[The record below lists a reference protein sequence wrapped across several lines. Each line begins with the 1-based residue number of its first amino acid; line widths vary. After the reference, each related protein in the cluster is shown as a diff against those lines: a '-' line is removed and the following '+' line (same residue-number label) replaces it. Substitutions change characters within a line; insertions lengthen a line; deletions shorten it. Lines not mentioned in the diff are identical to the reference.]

1 MGVTRTRERAGIR
14 EWYASE
20 LGWPTGG
27 TDDAPGLLTGVRFDV
42 LDVPLAAGLAVLRRF
57 ARTGPAAALGGRA
70 LLLVAAGSGAEL
82 PGLLDWLEW
91 SGIPLDL
98 AVRGAGDRI
107 PAPRPAPWGPRA
119 VPAAGTR
126 AAREAYWLRPPVPGH
141 EVEPTLPS
149 LRVGTSVGVGTGAKD
164 DGESKNAENAENT
177 DNVENVDNGDRRP
190 VDLASLVGAVATEC
204 HRARLLTAAQ
214 ARWSGHRTGQAC
226 AFSYASR
233 MVAGT
238 RPRSLT
244 S

>member
-1 MGVTRTRERAGIR
+1 MGVTRIGGRPGIR

-27 TDDAPGLLTGVRFDV
+27 TDDAPQLLTGVRFDA

-57 ARTGPAAALGGRA
+57 ARTGPAAATGGRA
-70 LLLVAAGSGAEL
+70 LLLVAEGSGAEL

-91 SGIPLDL
+91 GGIALDL

-107 PAPRPAPWGPRA
+107 PAPRPASWGPAPRGPRA
-119 VPAAGTR
+119 VRAAGTR

-141 EVEPTLPS
+141 AVEPTLPS
-149 LRVGTSVGVGTGAKD
+149 LCVGTGVGVGTGARD
-164 DGESKNAENAENT
+164 SEDG
-177 DNVENVDNGDRRP
+177 DGRP

-204 HRARLLTAAQ
+204 HRARILTAAQ
-214 ARWSGHRTGQAC
+214 VRWAGHRTGQAC
-226 AFSYASR
+226 SFSYASR